1 MNDLR
6 RRVLGYHEDDRSVII
21 INSGASITDSNGNI
35 PGDDIIYMPT
45 DGSSS
50 LYLTVS
56 RPSGDNMLD
65 IVLQMG
71 SEVLGSSYVSGNQL
85 SLTRVINIPKVTGVV
100 YITVHAYN
108 DGIQK

>member
-21 INSGASITDSNGNI
+21 INSGASITDSNGNV

-56 RPSGDNMLD
+56 RPAEYNTLN
-65 IVLQMG
+65 ITLQMG
-71 SEVLGSSYVSGNQL
+71 SEVLQSPYVSGSNL
-85 SLTRVINIPKVTGVV
+85 DSTRVINIPNVTDVV
-100 YITVHAYN
+100 YITVYAFYN
-108 DGIQK
+108 GTVI

>member
-21 INSGASITDSNGNI
+21 INSGASITDSNGNV

-50 LYLTVS
+50 LYITVS
-56 RPSGDNMLD
+56 RPAEYNTLN
-65 IVLQMG
+65 ITLQMG
-71 SEVLGSSYVSGNQL
+71 SEVLQSPYVSG
-85 SLTRVINIPKVTGVV
+85 SDWDSTRIINIPNVTGVV
-100 YITVHAYN
+100 YITVVAFY
-108 DGIQK
+108 DEIVK

>member
-21 INSGASITDSNGNI
+21 INSGASITDSNGDV
-35 PGDDIIYMPT
+35 PGDDIIHMPI

-56 RPSGDNMLD
+56 RPTKYNTLD
-65 IVLQMG
+65 ITLQMG
-71 SEVLGSSYVSGNQL
+71 DEVLRSPYVSG
-85 SLTRVINIPKVTGVV
+85 SDWDSTRIINIPNVTGVV
-100 YITVHAYN
+100 YITVRAFY
-108 DGIQK
+108 DGTQI

>member
-21 INSGASITDSNGNI
+21 INSGASITDSNGNV
-35 PGDDIIYMPT
+35 PGDDIIHMPT

-56 RPSGDNMLD
+56 RPAEYNTLN
-65 IVLQMG
+65 ITLRMG
-71 SEVLGSSYVSGNQL
+71 SEVLQSPYVSGSNL
-85 SLTRVINIPKVTGVV
+85 YSTRVINIPKVTAVV
-100 YITVHAYN
+100 YITVHAFY
-108 DGIQK
+108 DGIVK

>member
-21 INSGASITDSNGNI
+21 INSGASITDSNGNV
-35 PGDDIIYMPT
+35 PGDDIIHMPT

-56 RPSGDNMLD
+56 RPTKYNMLD
-65 IVLQMG
+65 ITLQMG
-71 SEVLGSSYVSGNQL
+71 PTVLRSPYVSGSDL
-85 SLTRVINIPKVTGVV
+85 DSTRVINIPNVTDVV
-100 YITVHAYN
+100 YITVHAYY
-108 DGIQK
+108 DGTEK